1 MTIGGVSL
9 ILILGLIN
17 LLLVFF
23 QVSSGK
29 RILKV
34 NFNWHRRLGLLLL
47 ITATLH
53 ALLAFL
59 SR

>member
-23 QVSSGK
+23 QVGSGK

-47 ITATLH
+47 ITASLH